1 MSVDRLQRQP
11 SGADIHGQHNARL
24 RDRTGKKLDGP
35 GLARGNGGDPT
46 KAADAPR
53 SFQSKEGT
61 TTMMLRRF
69 AALGALAL
77 AVGMPAAAS
86 AMPASP
92 VLLAMASYAGEKAGE
107 DAVAKVSLKK
117 AHWKAHAA
125 AHAKGDCKDCP
136 DCADCADCADCK
148 DCDEGKKSVA
158 SADDRA
164 GICDPAK
171 HVAKKRA

>member
-1 MSVDRLQRQP
+1 MSVDRLRRQP
-11 SGADIHGQHNARL
+11 SGAEIPGQHNARL

-53 SFQSKEGT
+53 SFRSKEGT

-77 AVGMPAAAS
+77 SVGMPAAAS

-107 DAVAKVSLKK
+107 DSVAKVSLKK
-117 AHWKAHAA
+117 AHCNTIRMAR
-125 AHAKGDCKDCP
+125 
-136 DCADCADCADCK
+136 
-148 DCDEGKKSVA
+148 S
-158 SADDRA
+158 R
-164 GICDPAK
+164 IPARSRSLGLSTSTPL
-171 HVAKKRA
+171 ALTSTSLTT